1 MNERAQHKNN
11 QCVDMGLLV
20 SLRDDELPADET
32 MQASAHLAECP
43 DCAADAR
50 TAIVAGQEVYDL
62 LAELGEQAGETPDT
76 ATAFASLQA
85 RLDSESGHVKH
96 LAVPL
101 APSLA
106 ESKPRRV
113 QSSRRR
119 RYGWIAAAAAAVLI
133 AVLLVPNASAL
144 ATQLFALF
152 HPQQFQPV
160 TVDPQNFSDDV
171 LSYLSDFGDMQVQY
185 TNLAHSMKNPTEAQV
200 KQLIS
205 FPLMLPGRLPQGV
218 GHAINFTLIG
228 SANATYTFNVSKVRA
243 YLAQSGQS
251 NIAIPAQLD
260 GATFTIS
267 SDTGVVIHYASSC
280 RLQGETATSLFCTGG
295 TPFYA
300 AEIPGPVVQAT
311 GKASLKDL
319 RDFLLSLPKLA
330 SEMRAILQQVDLE
343 NGTVPLPIPPVVAAQ
358 RVTIHGAPGVLL
370 VDSSLKVGGLVWQ
383 ARGII
388 YMIATVSTSSADLQA
403 IASSFA

>member
-1 MNERAQHKNN
+1 MNERPQHKNN
-11 QCVDMGLLV
+11 ECLDMGLLV
-20 SLRDDELPADET
+20 SLRDDELLAGET
-32 MQASAHLAECP
+32 MQTSAHLALCP

-50 TAIVAGQEVYDL
+50 AVIVAGQEVYDL
-62 LAELGEQAGETPDT
+62 LAGLGEQASEMPDT

-85 RLDSESGHVKH
+85 TLDRESDHVNH
-96 LAVPL
+96 LAILP
-101 APSLA
+101 APALV
-106 ESKPRRV
+106 ESRPRHAQRN
-113 QSSRRR
+113 RRR
-119 RYGWIAAAAAAVLI
+119 RYGWIAAVAAAALI
-133 AVLLVPNASAL
+133 ALVLVPNASAL
-144 ATQLFALF
+144 ATQFFALF
-152 HPQQFQPV
+152 HAQQFQPV
-160 TVDPQNFSDDV
+160 TVDPQNFSED
-171 LSYLSDFGDMQVQY
+171 LISYLNDFGDMQVQY
-185 TNLAHSMKNPTEAQV
+185 TDLAHSLKNPTEAQV
-200 KQLIS
+200 KQLLN
-205 FPLMLPGRLPQGV
+205 FPLMLPGHLPQGV
-218 GHAINFTLIG
+218 GHAISFTLLG
-228 SANATYTFNVSKVRA
+228 SADATYTFNVTKVRA

-280 RLQGETATSLFCTGG
+280 RLQSVTATSLFCTGG

-300 AEIPGPVVQAT
+300 AEIPSPVVQAT

-330 SEMRAILQQVDLE
+330 PDMRAILQQLDLA
-343 NGTVPLPIPPVVAAQ
+343 NGTVPLPIPRAVAAQ
-358 RVTIHGAPGVLL
+358 QVTVRGAPGVVL

-383 ARGII
+383 AGGII